1 MGKAFLLS
9 SPKVRKL
16 EGGFREEE
24 DMSSR
29 DGRWGVREG
38 GSEKGRDWVR
48 DVEVQRG
55 ERVRVNP
62 YLLAAKHLPVRRW
75 PAQGSGTFFPW
86 WLWVGQDD
94 LGLLCE
100 RTHEVW
106 MEAAW

>member
-1 MGKAFLLS
+1 MRCEETALGGASGKAFLLS

-55 ERVRVNP
+55 ERGLSDGDGRP
-62 YLLAAKHLPVRRW
+62 REDLI
-75 PAQGSGTFFPW
+75 
-86 WLWVGQDD
+86 GQ
-94 LGLLCE
+94 
-100 RTHEVW
+100 T
-106 MEAAW
+106 

>member
-24 DMSSR
+24 DMNSR
-29 DGRWGVREG
+29 DGRWSVREG

-55 ERVRVNP
+55 EGGLSDGDGRPRED
-62 YLLAAKHLPVRRW
+62 LI
-75 PAQGSGTFFPW
+75 
-86 WLWVGQDD
+86 GQ
-94 LGLLCE
+94 
-100 RTHEVW
+100 T
-106 MEAAW
+106 

>member
-55 ERVRVNP
+55 ERGLSDGDGRP
-62 YLLAAKHLPVRRW
+62 REDLI
-75 PAQGSGTFFPW
+75 
-86 WLWVGQDD
+86 GQ
-94 LGLLCE
+94 
-100 RTHEVW
+100 T
-106 MEAAW
+106 